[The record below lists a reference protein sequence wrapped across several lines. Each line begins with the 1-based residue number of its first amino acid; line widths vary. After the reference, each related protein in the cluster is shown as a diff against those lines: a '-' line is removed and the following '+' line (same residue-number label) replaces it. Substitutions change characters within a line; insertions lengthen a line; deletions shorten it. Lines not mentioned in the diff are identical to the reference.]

1 MEIQVSNTQLSNF
14 KHKKTVDCTDD
25 EIKLSIKEA
34 ILIVGL
40 SAKAISEF
48 SDIEK
53 IVLINFIRNQFSKIT
68 LKDFVDAFYN
78 AAAQKLNVDTRC
90 YGSFCCEYV
99 GRIVS
104 AYINSGIIQEANRV
118 NPKDYFNTPRCEIEA
133 QISI

>member
-1 MEIQVSNTQLSNF
+1 MEIQVSKMQLSDF
-14 KHKKTVDCTDD
+14 KDKKTVDCTD
-25 EIKLSIKEA
+25 EEVKASIKEA

-40 SAKAISEF
+40 STKAISEF

-53 IVLINFIRNQFSKIT
+53 IVLINFIRSQYPKLT

-90 YGSFCCEYV
+90 YGNFCCEYV
-99 GRIVS
+99 GRILS
-104 AYINSGIIQEANRV
+104 AYINSGIIQELNRV
-118 NPKDYFNTPRCEIEA
+118 KPQDYFNTPKCSIEA